1 MLGTMSADLI
11 FALLVLFI
19 GVAITS
25 GALAA
30 NLFARTSPERRRL
43 GQLMT
48 NAAGLVIETPALTDT
63 VNPFVKRLATIVPKS
78 PKEMTSIRRQL
89 MTAGYRSLTAAI
101 VYSASRMICPVLA
114 AIAALSAFGLRR
126 GWMIAILAGFVGVM
140 LPGFWLA
147 RQTRRRQKVI
157 RNGLPDALD
166 LLIVCL
172 EAGSSLDQGIV
183 KASDELEIAYP
194 ALAEELRL
202 VTTEIR
208 AGKPRLEALK
218 NLAARTKVD
227 DVRALVA
234 MLIQTDRFGTSVAQA
249 LRTHADTSRTKRR
262 QSAEERAAKLSVKLV
277 FPLVFFL
284 FPALYV
290 VILGPAVI
298 RIMQVFMKQGVVEAL
313 R

>member
-1 MLGTMSADLI
+1 MG
-11 FALLVLFI
+11 
-19 GVAITS
+19 
-25 GALAA
+25 GAMV
-30 NLFARTSPERRRL
+30 P
-43 GQLMT
+43 
-48 NAAGLVIETPALTDT
+48 GLWLT
-63 VNPFVKRLATIVPKS
+63 
-78 PKEMTSIRRQL
+78 
-89 MTAGYRSLTAAI
+89 
-101 VYSASRMICPVLA
+101 
-114 AIAALSAFGLRR
+114 
-126 GWMIAILAGFVGVM
+126 
-140 LPGFWLA
+140 
-147 RQTRRRQKVI
+147 RQTKLRQKVI

-194 ALAEELRL
+194 PLAEELRM

-208 AGKPRLEALK
+208 AGRPRLEALK

-234 MLIQTDRFGTSVAQA
+234 MLVQTDRFGTSVAQA
-249 LRTHADTSRTKRR
+249 LRTHAETARIKRR
-262 QSAEERAAKLSVKLV
+262 QNAEERAAKLSVKLV

-298 RIMQVFMKQGVVEAL
+298 RIMNVFMKQGVVESF

>member
-1 MLGTMSADLI
+1 MSLELI
-11 FALLVLFI
+11 ISLSTLFVGI
-19 GVAITS
+19 AITT
-25 GALAA
+25 GMLVAGW
-30 NLFARTSPERRRL
+30 FARHAPERRRL
-43 GQLMT
+43 DQLAAA
-48 NAAGLVIETPALTDT
+48 AAGGGVLSAPALTDT
-63 VNPFVKRLATIVPKS
+63 PSALAKRLATIVPKS
-78 PKEMTSIRRQL
+78 PKEMSIIRRAL
-89 MTAGYRSLTAAI
+89 TSAGYRGVNAAI
-101 VYSASRMICPVLA
+101 LYSAAQIICPLVF
-114 AIAALSAFGLRR
+114 ALLTLGMLGFTR
-126 GWMIAILAGFVGVM
+126 GWIPAILAGMVGAM
-140 LPGFWLA
+140 APGLWLTH
-147 RQTRRRQKVI
+147 QTKRRQKVI

-194 ALAEELRL
+194 PLAEELRM

-218 NLAARTKVD
+218 NFAARTKVD

-234 MLIQTDRFGTSVAQA
+234 MLVQTDRFGTSVAQA
-249 LRTHADTSRTKRR
+249 LRTHAETSRVKRR
-262 QSAEERAAKLSVKLV
+262 QNAEERAAKLSVKLV

-298 RIMQVFMKQGVVEAL
+298 RIMNVFMKQGVVESF